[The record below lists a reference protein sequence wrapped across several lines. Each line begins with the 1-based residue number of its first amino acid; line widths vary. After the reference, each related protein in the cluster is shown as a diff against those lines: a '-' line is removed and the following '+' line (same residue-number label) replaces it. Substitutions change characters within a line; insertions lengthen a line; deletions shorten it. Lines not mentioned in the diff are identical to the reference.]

1 MTTHSSTIS
10 LYPDLRG
17 KVALVTGG
25 SRGIGAATCRALAAS
40 GAKVAVNG
48 RDEAAIQAV
57 VASIRDAGGGTGR
70 PQPLGEISEQDW
82 RSSLD
87 NNLTSTF
94 FTLQCFLPGMMA
106 RGAGSAVTMASAGG
120 RVASGAPAGY
130 GAAKAGVIMLTRHAA
145 VEAGPAGVR
154 VNCLSPSAVLT
165 ERTALRMPD
174 AQRRAMLPAFP
185 LGRLGEP
192 DDVAAAALFLL
203 SSASG
208 WITGVTLDV
217 AGEGDGLRGAAV
229 AGKEGGGG
237 QGSDDAFAS
246 DTEMG
251 IVVARS
257 RSGAAPRRTTA
268 IRPAQEH
275 GAGSFQERQHDEHLR
290 LHLPRLRRTPGSPT
304 PRRQPGHVLHTLLLG
319 FAHHLPAGLP
329 ERCDFLPSDRDLG

>member
-1 MTTHSSTIS
+1 M
-10 LYPDLRG
+10 
-17 KVALVTGG
+17 
-25 SRGIGAATCRALAAS
+25 
-40 GAKVAVNG
+40 AVNG

-106 RGAGSAVTMASAGG
+106 SGAGSAVTMASAGG
-120 RVASGAPAGY
+120 RVVRARRPVRRGQGWGHHADAACRRGSGAGGRAGQ
-130 GAAKAGVIMLTRHAA
+130 L
-145 VEAGPAGVR
+145 
-154 VNCLSPSAVLT
+154 LSPSAVLT

-185 LGRLGEP
+185 LGRLGEL
-192 DDVAAAALFLL
+192 DDAAAAALFLL

-237 QGSDDAFAS
+237 QGVMMPLRQ
-246 DTEMG
+246 T
-251 IVVARS
+251 
-257 RSGAAPRRTTA
+257 RRW
-268 IRPAQEH
+268 
-275 GAGSFQERQHDEHLR
+275 G
-290 LHLPRLRRTPGSPT
+290 
-304 PRRQPGHVLHTLLLG
+304 
-319 FAHHLPAGLP
+319 
-329 ERCDFLPSDRDLG
+329 

>member
-120 RVASGAPAGY
+120 RVASARRPA
-130 GAAKAGVIMLTRHAA
+130 
-145 VEAGPAGVR
+145 
-154 VNCLSPSAVLT
+154 
-165 ERTALRMPD
+165 TARP
-174 AQRRAMLPAFP
+174 
-185 LGRLGEP
+185 RLG
-192 DDVAAAALFLL
+192 
-203 SSASG
+203 SS
-208 WITGVTLDV
+208 
-217 AGEGDGLRGAAV
+217 
-229 AGKEGGGG
+229 
-237 QGSDDAFAS
+237 
-246 DTEMG
+246 
-251 IVVARS
+251 
-257 RSGAAPRRTTA
+257 
-268 IRPAQEH
+268 
-275 GAGSFQERQHDEHLR
+275 
-290 LHLPRLRRTPGSPT
+290 
-304 PRRQPGHVLHTLLLG
+304 
-319 FAHHLPAGLP
+319 
-329 ERCDFLPSDRDLG
+329 C